1 MSEFIGIALALV
13 IAILTLGVCGV
24 WARVQDRRRK

>member
-1 MSEFIGIALALV
+1 VSELIGIALALG

-24 WARVQDRRRK
+24 WERVQDRRRK

>member
-1 MSEFIGIALALV
+1 MSEFIGIFIALG

-24 WARVQDRRRK
+24 WARVQERRRK